1 METREELR
9 QRVRQE
15 QKIIARL
22 RTAATRFDDSQTE
35 RNWAIVSAHRAG
47 LSIRQIAL
55 AAGLSSS
62 RVHQLL
68 KEVDAT
74 EIPEWLSRLRQDDGQ
89 SGEDGKGESTNLET
103 KIRARA
109 AAESTIL
116 RQCINWLEQ
125 LDRGEMVIVNLRPDT
140 DEETEFVSFD
150 RQRVLKVLKRIA
162 ADLDDLTRR
171 SAQEMD
177 CSILPGDDLD
187 ALSRHRREL
196 AEPPPK
202 SLSHREQRA
211 ALRAKLGLPPK

>member
-15 QKIIARL
+15 QKIAARL

-68 KEVDAT
+68 KEVDAA
-74 EIPEWLSRLRQDDGQ
+74 EIPEWLSWLRQDDGQ
-89 SGEDGKGESTNLET
+89 SGEDGKGESTNLEA
-103 KIRARA
+103 KIRERA

-150 RQRVLKVLKRIA
+150 RQRVMKVLNRIA
-162 ADLDDLTRR
+162 ADLDDLSQR
-171 SAQEMD
+171 SSEE
-177 CSILPGDDLD
+177 DLD
-187 ALSRHRREL
+187 ALSRHRRQL

-202 SLSHREQRA
+202 NLSHREQRA
-211 ALRAKLGLPPK
+211 VLRAKLGLPPKR